1 MLKIIYSQIKFLRLH
16 IFGID
21 DLAFATIGSALIG
34 AGSSEPANR
43 QNEDLS
49 NTSYQRQAV
58 DLEKA
63 GLNRILGYAKGLPVQ
78 NPTMQ
83 PVFKTSD
90 LLNTAQAFK
99 NLGETKRVDS
109 EIEKNLTQA
118 ELNKVNA
125 AVAEVEKAL
134 KTEQVTLTEQQV
146 KKVIQEYSL
155 LAQQIETE
163 FHRTQQMSTTA
174 AQAKVV
180 LESKKIKLLA
190 DRVHEK
196 LINTTGLSFAAVDRI
211 LSGLGAAGILSFWKK
226 TIGLLKSKQ
235 TSSGQ
240 TYPF

>member
-1 MLKIIYSQIKFLRLH
+1 MLKIIYSQIKFMRMN

-34 AGSSEPANR
+34 AGSSERANR
-43 QNEDLS
+43 QNEELA

-90 LLNTAQAFK
+90 LMNTPQAFK
-99 NLGETKRVDS
+99 NLGETTRIDS
-109 EIEKNLTQA
+109 EIEKNLSET

-125 AVAEVEKAL
+125 AVREVERAL
-134 KTEQVTLTEQQV
+134 KTEQITLTKQQV
-146 KKVIQEYSL
+146 NKVVQEYSL
-155 LAQQIETE
+155 LAQQISTE
-163 FHRTQQMSTTA
+163 YHRTQQMATTA
-174 AQAKVV
+174 ASSRVT

-196 LINTTGLSFAAVDRI
+196 LINMTGLSYAAVDRI
-211 LSGLGAAGILSFWKK
+211 LSGLGAAGILTFWKK
-226 TIGLLKSKQ
+226 TIGLLKSKS
-235 TSSGQ
+235 TSTGQ